1 MDAPTTARTL
11 DQPVVDDG
19 IRWLNFFNGRVLSA
33 EDLRVDHEAIQRARE
48 QLGRGLGGGVLSG
61 LGVEEAASSS
71 VPRPVLS
78 VKPGLAFNNTG
89 EAIELGREVTVG
101 LVRVDAPTDTTG
113 STFAAC
119 DVVLAGTT
127 GLGAYVLTVGPADAD
142 QGKAPV
148 AGLGNDAASCNTAY
162 SVEGVRFRLFPV
174 SIEADDVAAADLR
187 NRLAYRMFGQ
197 EDPQLLG
204 FVRDPFGAIDGEYG
218 ELDAL
223 RHACFETDVALAI
236 VFWQPGEGIRFVDKW
251 SVRRRATPAPS
262 SMSHASPMLDRRL
275 ADAEARYLQ
284 FQDHVGDLFRA
295 ASDPASIQATTAF
308 RFLPPAGI
316 VPLPTPT
323 SYASFFR
330 GLKYREPVYIEG
342 AHVPGLLQEALSYP
356 AIDAG
361 AGEAMWLYVVR
372 ENAQRPRFRRPIFDI
387 GLGRFDMIREAVLG
401 PIAGLRSSAFAGIGS
416 EIIGGPR
423 PIPAQSAMT
432 PSCVI
437 FTTGHLRYR
446 GDARFD
452 LAYYDFANYA
462 EID

>member
-1 MDAPTTARTL
+1 MDAPTAARAL
-11 DQPVVDDG
+11 DQPVIEDG

-33 EDLRVDHEAIQRARE
+33 EDLRVDHEAIHRARQ
-48 QLGRGLGGGVLSG
+48 QLGRGLGGGVVAG
-61 LGVEEAASSS
+61 LGVNEATSSS

-78 VKPGLAFNNTG
+78 VKPGLAFNAAG
-89 EAIELGREVTVG
+89 DAIEIGREVTVG
-101 LVRVDAPTDTTG
+101 LVRIDAPTDTAG
-113 STFAAC
+113 STFASC

-127 GLGAYVLTVGPADAD
+127 GLGAYVLTVGPADAG

-148 AGLGNDAASCNTAY
+148 AGLGNEAASCNTAY

-174 SIEADDVAAADLR
+174 PIESEDVDDADLR

-197 EDPQLLG
+197 QDPDRLG
-204 FVRDPFGAIDGEYG
+204 FVRDPFAAADAEYG

-236 VFWQPGEGIRFVDKW
+236 VFWQPGEGLRFIDMW
-251 SVRRRATPAPS
+251 SVRRRATPASPS
-262 SMSHASPMLDRRL
+262 TSHASPMLDRRL
-275 ADAEARYLQ
+275 ADAEARFLQ
-284 FQDHVGDLFRA
+284 FEDHVGGLFRA
-295 ASDPASIQATTAF
+295 ASDPASIVATTGF

-323 SYASFFR
+323 AYATFFR

-342 AHVPGLLQEALSYP
+342 AHVPGLLHEALSYP
-356 AIDAG
+356 TIDTG
-361 AGEAMWLYVVR
+361 SGEALWLYVVR
-372 ENAQRPRFRRPIFDI
+372 ENAQRPRFRPPIFDI
-387 GLGRFDMIREAVLG
+387 GLGRFDLIREVALG
-401 PIAGLRSSAFAGIGS
+401 PSLGFRGSSTAAMASAIV
-416 EIIGGPR
+416 GGPR
-423 PIPAQSAMT
+423 QISTQSALT